1 MSNNVRATY
10 HSYPLVIIILV
21 LNIVGEVKQHLSP
34 QRKRKEGEIL
44 KWGYYEKSRWTNTV
58 CGGQQCAQSDQQRLL
73 LVHSHCILLVEPS
86 KRSPTP
92 ATTSSRWHF
101 GSQWAI
107 PLAVKQWGRWMKK
120 KKKKKVV
127 ASCWWTE
134 GVTTIETFFSASHQ
148 TLKKVFHVQLLHGS
162 L

>member
-120 KKKKKVV
+120 KKRRKLWPPVGGPKASRLLKLFFFCLASDFKKSV
-127 ASCWWTE
+127 SC
-134 GVTTIETFFSASHQ
+134 AAAPR
-148 TLKKVFHVQLLHGS
+148 
-162 L
+162 

>member
-120 KKKKKVV
+120 KKKEESCGLLLVDRRRHDYWNFFFCLASDFKKSV
-127 ASCWWTE
+127 SC
-134 GVTTIETFFSASHQ
+134 AAAPR
-148 TLKKVFHVQLLHGS
+148 
-162 L
+162 